1 MKKCLIILFFC
12 LFVVMIGYGLTLPV
26 LPFYIERLALAE
38 GATVSE
44 ASFQVGVLTGIF
56 ALMQFFFAPLWGKWS
71 DQLGR
76 RPLFSMGLG
85 GYAISMFLFGMG
97 TNLAMLYAARIL
109 GGILSAAVLPM
120 ANAYVADV
128 TSEKD
133 RGRGM
138 AWLGSAISLGI
149 VVGPALGAFLS
160 QLDLHLTYRFA
171 HFSIDGFSVPFFA
184 AGLLSLLTLAAAMG
198 WLPESLEPQCVELP
212 GQRAHVETTLNLKST
227 RWFVPGWLG
236 PFLVLA
242 FLNQFALATFEG
254 TFALH
259 AQHVRIRH
267 GCSTGSCGG
276 LAYRTSRREN
286 VITAGICFDGRGVG
300 AVDDHSNDGFHSVIC
315 RAVCPWRVFN
325 QSEFSGAGVQ
335 ARR

>member
-259 AQHVRIRH
+259 AQQSNSDLLKWVW
-267 GCSTGSCGG
+267 CS
-276 LAYRTSRREN
+276 
-286 VITAGICFDGRGVG
+286 
-300 AVDDHSNDGFHSVIC
+300 
-315 RAVCPWRVFN
+315 
-325 QSEFSGAGVQ
+325 
-335 ARR
+335 